1 MWILA
6 CRAVYALALASSIV
20 SPLLT
25 SPGCH
30 AASIVPE
37 GRRNPELPQ
46 RYVDTHYV
54 APSGETLS
62 VAAGGDFQAALDKA
76 RPGDVIV
83 LQAGA
88 IYTGPFTLPSK
99 SGTGWITV
107 QSSEATSLPAAGNRV
122 TPADAGAMP
131 KLEAGSQ
138 SVIATAAGAHHYR
151 FIGLEIHP
159 GPPATL
165 PVHKALGWLQQMWRG
180 SGGREQAATTAP
192 AVFLDNL
199 VNLGNA
205 DTSVATL
212 PHHIIF
218 DRCYLH
224 GDPLVGARR
233 GVAMNGADIAVI
245 DSYLADFKEVG
256 NDSQALSAWN
266 GTGPFKIVDDYLEGA
281 GENAMFG
288 GQDPSIVNLVPSD
301 IEVRGN
307 DFSKQLTWKAGEPG
321 YQGTQWSIKNLFEL
335 KNAQR
340 VLVQGNIFEYN
351 WAQSQDGFSVLFT
364 VRDQDGTAP
373 WSVVQDVTFVDNVI
387 RHVANGINTLG
398 YDDIHPSRQTS
409 RILVSN
415 NLFDDVGGAW
425 GPGVLLAMNNGA
437 LDVDIAHNTSLQ
449 TGSIVFSD
457 GRPDPGFAYRDNIA
471 PQNVYGIIG
480 TDTGVGNGTLDVY
493 FPGAELRKNVIIGG
507 SASVYPSGN
516 YFPAS
521 LSGVG
526 FMDATTGDYRLVP
539 GSPFKSAADDGKDIG
554 AGMDELCAALKTYGR
569 GLEITVPSC
578 LPAQ

>member
-1 MWILA
+1 M
-6 CRAVYALALASSIV
+6 
-20 SPLLT
+20 
-25 SPGCH
+25 
-30 AASIVPE
+30 
-37 GRRNPELPQ
+37 
-46 RYVDTHYV
+46 
-54 APSGETLS
+54 APTGETLS
-62 VAAGGDFQAALDKA
+62 VAAGGDLQAALDKA

-88 IYTGPFTLPSK
+88 VYTGPFTLPAK
-99 SGTGWITV
+99 PGTGWVTLL
-107 QSSEATSLPAAGNRV
+107 SSAAASLPATGRRV
-122 TPADAGAMP
+122 SPADAGAMP

-151 FIGLEIHP
+151 FIGLEIRP
-159 GPPATL
+159 GPPATRS
-165 PVHKALGWLQQMWRG
+165 VHKALGWLQQMWRG
-180 SGGREQAATTAP
+180 SGDREPAVATAQ
-192 AVFLDNL
+192 AVFLENL

-205 DTSVATL
+205 DTSIATL

-245 DSYLADFKEVG
+245 DSYLSDFKEAG
-256 NDSQALSAWN
+256 DDSQALSAWN
-266 GTGPFKIVDDYLEGA
+266 GTGPFKIVDDYLEAA
-281 GENAMFG
+281 GENLMFG
-288 GQDPSIVNLVPSD
+288 GQDPSIAGLVPSD
-301 IEVRGN
+301 VEVRGN
-307 DFSKQLTWKAGEPG
+307 HFSKPLAWKAGEPG

-335 KNAQR
+335 KNARR
-340 VLVQGNIFEYN
+340 VLAQGNIFEYN

-373 WSVVQDVTFVDNVI
+373 WSAVQDVTFTDNVI

-398 YDDIHPSRQTS
+398 YDDIHPSQETS

-415 NLFDDVGGAW
+415 NLFEDVGGAW

-437 LDVDIAHNTSLQ
+437 LDVDIVHNTSLQ

-471 PQNVYGIIG
+471 PHNAYGIIG
-480 TDTGVGNGTLDVY
+480 TDTGVGDRTLGVY

-516 YFPAS
+516 YFPAA
-521 LSGVG
+521 LTDVD
-526 FMDATTGDYRLVP
+526 FMDATTGDYRLAP

-554 AGMDELCAALKTYGR
+554 ADMGELCAALKTYGR
-569 GLEITVPSC
+569 DLETTVSSCPST
-578 LPAQ
+578 P